1 MNPLWPRARAAQPL
15 EPGELRRALGS
26 FATGVI
32 VVTAAYEGGEHGMT
46 ANSFASVSLKPP
58 LVLVCID
65 NDARM
70 SRVLER
76 GMHIGVSVLAS
87 GQERVS
93 RHFAGHSEADLAIDF
108 TWYAGVPLIAAAAA
122 HFVCRVADSHVAGDH
137 TVQIAEVEHFASF
150 PKAPLVFFG
159 GKYSSLQVC
168 SD

>member
-1 MNPLWPRARAAQPL
+1 MQPL
-15 EPGELRRALGS
+15 EPVGLRRALSS

-32 VVTAAYEGGEHGMT
+32 VVTAACEGGEHGMT
-46 ANSFASVSLKPP
+46 ANSFASVSLRPP

-93 RHFAGHSEADLAIDF
+93 RHFAGRAEEDLAIDF
-108 TWYAGVPLIAAAAA
+108 TWHTGVPLIADAAA
-122 HFVCRVADSHVAGDH
+122 HFVCRVTDSHVAGDH

-150 PKAPLVFFG
+150 PRAPLVFFG
-159 GKYSSLQVC
+159 GSYSSLQVR
-168 SD
+168 SG